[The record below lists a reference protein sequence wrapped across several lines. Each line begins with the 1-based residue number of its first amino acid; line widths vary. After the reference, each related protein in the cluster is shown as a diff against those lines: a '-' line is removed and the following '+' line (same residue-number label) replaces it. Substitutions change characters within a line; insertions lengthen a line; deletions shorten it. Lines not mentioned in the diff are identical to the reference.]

1 VIKVTCMKGKTLDT
15 TYFVATDKAGNK
27 AAVRATR
34 VVDPKFH
41 KLANEDTDDAK
52 PKVEV
57 QPNQLI
63 AKFEKLC
70 PDLESFKKLAYSMA
84 LENEG
89 VGVTAAK
96 EGDAPEMAT
105 ENLEKVK
112 VDAEPTVAAEE
123 GLVADANK
131 TESAPAVRK
140 FYGRLPGKVT
150 GSPEVALDLQ
160 SKLKATEEALGKVT
174 AEKDELQK
182 ENEGMKKAGG
192 AEKVI
197 KILEALGLIEYPK
210 HKDAYTKKLTGMPEQ
225 AMGVLESILKDIEG
239 AEKGE
244 KGGEAKPKAP
254 AGLKP
259 PFGGGAPG
267 GKKPEGAEP
276 PLDSRANIIQAT
288 YEEVGVGGGSIA
300 ELWAKAD
307 RMKELSA

>member
-1 VIKVTCMKGKTLDT
+1 VIKVACMKGKTLDT

-27 AAVRATR
+27 VAVRAIR
-34 VVDPKFH
+34 VLDPKLH
-41 KLANEDTDDAK
+41 KVANEDTDDK
-52 PKVEV
+52 NPKIET
-57 QPNQLI
+57 QPEELI

-84 LENEG
+84 IENEG
-89 VGVTAAK
+89 VEVKAAK

-105 ENLEKVK
+105 ENLEKIK

-123 GLVADANK
+123 QLVADANK
-131 TESAPAVRK
+131 TESSPAVRK
-140 FYGRLPGKVT
+140 YYGKLPGKVT
-150 GSPEVALDLQ
+150 GSPEMALDLQ
-160 SKLKATEEALGKVT
+160 SKLKATEEALSKVT

-197 KILEALGLIEYPK
+197 KILEALGLIEDPK
-210 HKDAYTKKLTGMPEQ
+210 DKDAYTKKLAGLPEQ
-225 AMGVLESILKDIEG
+225 AMGVLESILKDVEG

-267 GKKPEGAEP
+267 KKPEGAEP

-288 YEEVGVGGGSIA
+288 YEEVGVGGNSMS
-300 ELWAKAD
+300 ELWVKAD
-307 RMKELSA
+307 RAKELNA

>member
-1 VIKVTCMKGKTLDT
+1 MIKVACMKGKTLDT

-27 AAVRATR
+27 VAVRAIR
-34 VVDPKFH
+34 VLDPKLH
-41 KLANEDTDDAK
+41 KVANEDTDDK
-52 PKVEV
+52 NPKIET
-57 QPNQLI
+57 QPEELI

-84 LENEG
+84 IENEG
-89 VGVTAAK
+89 VEVKAAK

-105 ENLEKVK
+105 ENLEKIK

-123 GLVADANK
+123 QLVADANK
-131 TESAPAVRK
+131 TESSPAVRK
-140 FYGRLPGKVT
+140 YYGKLPGKVT
-150 GSPEVALDLQ
+150 GSPEMALDLQ
-160 SKLKATEEALGKVT
+160 SKLKATEEALSKVT

-197 KILEALGLIEYPK
+197 KILEALGLIEDPK
-210 HKDAYTKKLTGMPEQ
+210 DKDAYTKKLTGLPEQ

-239 AEKGE
+239 AEKGG

-254 AGLKP
+254 AAGMKP
-259 PFGGGAPG
+259 PFGGVP